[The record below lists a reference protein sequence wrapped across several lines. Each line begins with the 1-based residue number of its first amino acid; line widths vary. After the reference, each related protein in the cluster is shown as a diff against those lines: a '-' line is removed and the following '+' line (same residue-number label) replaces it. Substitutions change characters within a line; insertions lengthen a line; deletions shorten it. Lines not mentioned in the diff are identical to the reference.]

1 MDTTTFYVRRGRRY
15 YPVSQWDPELDRA
28 MPFGDHLVSVRE
40 NSETRRH
47 CIEPALAP
55 MIAAGLLAEEAMS
68 RAIHNAM
75 ELRPQSQPLTPRQRE
90 LLREL
95 TDSMNG
101 ADARWSRASAQ
112 DAARAGVEAMI
123 EEAQRI
129 MQSAAAQRAYRDFLL
144 VVELTRKEK
153 SSNI

>member
-1 MDTTTFYVRRGRRY
+1 MTTFYVKRGRRY

-28 MPFGDHLVSVRE
+28 MPLGDHLVSVRE

-55 MIAAGLLAEEAMS
+55 MIAAGLVAEEAMS
-68 RAIHNAM
+68 RAVYNAM
-75 ELRPQSQPLTPRQRE
+75 ELRPQSPGFTAQQQKLIK
-90 LLREL
+90 EL
-95 TDSMNG
+95 THSMNG
-101 ADARWSRASAQ
+101 ADMRWLRGSAQ

-129 MQSAAAQRAYRDFLL
+129 MQSPAARRAYEDFLL
-144 VVELTRKEK
+144 VAALARK
-153 SSNI
+153 NI

>member
-1 MDTTTFYVRRGRRY
+1 MDNVTFYVKRGRRY
-15 YPVSQWDPELDRA
+15 YPVSQWDPELDRS
-28 MPFGDHLVSVRE
+28 MPLGDHLVSVRE
-40 NSETRRH
+40 NSETRRY

-55 MIAAGLLAEEAMS
+55 MIAAGLVAEEAMS
-68 RAIHNAM
+68 RAIYTAM
-75 ELRPQSQPLTPRQRE
+75 ELRPQPQPLTPRQRE
-90 LLREL
+90 LLRKL

-101 ADARWSRASAQ
+101 ADARWSRASAH
-112 DAARAGVEAMI
+112 DAARAGIEAMI